1 MHMQNLNNDQIII
14 RHNTIIDEDDLFSTI
29 YLQQINPF
37 LSPENYIVPDNDE
50 NLLFDQFIKT
60 ALNNSTI
67 GIQLFE
73 IVNKNIS
80 FTDYF
85 FDDSYFFSSDERVK
99 MIEKFNLNHQI
110 LLYFFIPNKSIDN
123 FGNLLTHSFSA
134 SSYKNHDFF
143 LLNKDEFFVDL
154 DIESSQFR
162 LEIFPNVIL
171 KYLKK
176 SQDLPIKSFYQSF
189 QHFYLN
195 SSLPQSEHVSQKR
208 KI

>member
-1 MHMQNLNNDQIII
+1 MHIQNLNNEQIII

-29 YLQQINPF
+29 YLQQINPS

-50 NLLFDQFIKT
+50 NLLFDKFIKT

-80 FTDYF
+80 FSDYF
-85 FDDSYFFSSDERVK
+85 FDDSYFSSSDSRIK
-99 MIEKFNLNHQI
+99 MIENFNLHHKI

-123 FGNLLTHSFSA
+123 FGNLLTHSFSS

-154 DIESSQFR
+154 DIQSFQFR
-162 LEIFPNVIL
+162 IEIFPNVIL
-171 KYLKK
+171 KYLKQ

>member
-1 MHMQNLNNDQIII
+1 MHIQNLNNDQIII

-110 LLYFFIPNKSIDN
+110 LLYFFIPNIVNIKARNIRSI
-123 FGNLLTHSFSA
+123 
-134 SSYKNHDFF
+134 
-143 LLNKDEFFVDL
+143 
-154 DIESSQFR
+154 IQ
-162 LEIFPNVIL
+162 IINVYSTCL
-171 KYLKK
+171 A
-176 SQDLPIKSFYQSF
+176 P
-189 QHFYLN
+189 
-195 SSLPQSEHVSQKR
+195 
-208 KI
+208 